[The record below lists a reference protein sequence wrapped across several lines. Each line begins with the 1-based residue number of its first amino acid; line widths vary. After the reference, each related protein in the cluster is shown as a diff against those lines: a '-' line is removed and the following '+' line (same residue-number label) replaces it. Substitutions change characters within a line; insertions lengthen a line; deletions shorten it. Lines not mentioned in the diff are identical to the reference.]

1 MTAGVVTGE
10 AVALDVRLAHWPSR
24 LLAKLIDLILQ
35 FILLFLLL
43 LSRGSA
49 GVRLGRRRRGRDRA
63 CASSSSYSSATTCSL
78 RQCGA
83 DGRLGKA
90 ALGLRVVRDDGGPV
104 RFRHALVRGIM
115 FPLEGWGPALFASI
129 FSRRGKRFGDML
141 AGTIVVQERVPGVT
155 APPVQMPAP
164 LAWWATTL
172 DLSRLDDD
180 LALACRQFLARQNE
194 LHPAARDAMGNE
206 LMAAVFARVTPPPP
220 PGTPGWAYL
229 SAVLAERRR
238 REEQRMYAA
247 APVSAVRRRRSTEW
261 PQSRS
266 TLWRASIR
274 QCAARSRASMEP
286 RHSHAA
292 PTSTRQCR
300 VMHRTVESHRRSQLN
315 LRRPGR
321 LRHRSERV
329 QIAFILFS
337 TSTYSQ
343 PKMSVAAD
351 SFGLWK
357 TCWTS
362 RRLHLVRNSPRAW
375 PRSPS
380 RSR

>member
-35 FILLFLLL
+35 FIVFFLLVL
-43 LSRGSA
+43 VLGQVVSGSDDDGSA
-49 GVRLGRRRRGRDRA
+49 AIVLCILVLTFVGYNVLLETVWRGR
-63 CASSSSYSSATTCSL
+63 TP
-78 RQCGA
+78 
-83 DGRLGKA
+83 GKA

-115 FPLEGWGPALFASI
+115 FPLEGWGPALVASI
-129 FSRRGKRFGDML
+129 FSKRGKRFGDML

-155 APPVQMPAP
+155 AMPVQMPAP
-164 LAWWATTL
+164 LARWATTL

-206 LMAAVFARVTPPPP
+206 LMAAVLARVTPPPP

-247 APVSAVRRRRSTEW
+247 ASVAPQYGGAGPFGGTPQYGTAQQAVRPSYG
-261 PQSRS
+261 
-266 TLWRASIR
+266 
-274 QCAARSRASMEP
+274 
-286 RHSHAA
+286 AA
-292 PTSTRQCR
+292 PQY
-300 VMHRTVESHRRSQLN
+300 
-315 LRRPGR
+315 GG
-321 LRHRSERV
+321 
-329 QIAFILFS
+329 A
-337 TSTYSQ
+337 SQ
-343 PKMSVAAD
+343 PQPFHTQAPAPNHVPPPVEPAPLQPAEPLPPGP
-351 SFGLWK
+351 FA
-357 TCWTS
+357 
-362 RRLHLVRNSPRAW
+362 P
-375 PRSPS
+375 PQ
-380 RSR
+380 

>member
-35 FILLFLLL
+35 FIVFFLLIL
-43 LSRGSA
+43 IVAQVPGSDTDA
-49 GVRLGRRRRGRDRA
+49 GAAVVLCVLVVAFVGYNVILETVWRGR
-63 CASSSSYSSATTCSL
+63 TP
-78 RQCGA
+78 
-83 DGRLGKA
+83 GKA

-115 FPLEGWGPALFASI
+115 FPLESWGPALVASV
-129 FSRRGKRFGDML
+129 FNKRGKRFGDML

-155 APPVQMPAP
+155 AMPVQMPAP
-164 LAWWATTL
+164 LAWWAATL

-206 LMAAVFARVTPPPP
+206 LMAAVLARVTPPPP

-247 APVSAVRRRRSTEW
+247 APVA
-261 PQSRS
+261 PQYMQPQPPPPPAPSYAP
-266 TLWRASIR
+266 LASY
-274 QCAARSRASMEP
+274 
-286 RHSHAA
+286 A
-292 PTSTRQCR
+292 PLP
-300 VMHRTVESHRRSQLN
+300 VESGPAQPAEPPP
-315 LRRPGR
+315 PGPFAPP
-321 LRHRSERV
+321 
-329 QIAFILFS
+329 Q
-337 TSTYSQ
+337 
-343 PKMSVAAD
+343 
-351 SFGLWK
+351 
-357 TCWTS
+357 
-362 RRLHLVRNSPRAW
+362 
-375 PRSPS
+375 
-380 RSR
+380 

>member
-35 FILLFLLL
+35 FIVFFLLVLVLGQVVSGSDGDASAALVLCILVFSFVGYNVL
-43 LSRGSA
+43 LET
-49 GVRLGRRRRGRDRA
+49 VWRGR
-63 CASSSSYSSATTCSL
+63 TP
-78 RQCGA
+78 
-83 DGRLGKA
+83 GKA

-115 FPLEGWGPALFASI
+115 FPLESWGPALVASI
-129 FSRRGKRFGDML
+129 VSKRGKRFGDML

-155 APPVQMPAP
+155 ALPVQMPAQ

-180 LALACRQFLARQNE
+180 LAMACRQFLARQNE

-206 LMAAVFARVTPPPP
+206 LVSAVLARVTPPPP

-247 APVSAVRRRRSTEW
+247 APVG
-261 PQSRS
+261 PQYG
-266 TLWRASIR
+266 
-274 QCAARSRASMEP
+274 
-286 RHSHAA
+286 AA
-292 PTSTRQCR
+292 PFGGAPEYAGTQQGAMPTYGAAPQYAGASQSQPFHTQPSAPSDAAPP
-300 VMHRTVESHRRSQLN
+300 VESAPAQPAEPSP
-315 LRRPGR
+315 PGPFAPP
-321 LRHRSERV
+321 E
-329 QIAFILFS
+329 
-337 TSTYSQ
+337 
-343 PKMSVAAD
+343 
-351 SFGLWK
+351 
-357 TCWTS
+357 
-362 RRLHLVRNSPRAW
+362 
-375 PRSPS
+375 
-380 RSR
+380 

>member
-35 FILLFLLL
+35 FIIFFLLVLVVGQLVTGSDGDASAAIVLCILVFAFVGYNVL
-43 LSRGSA
+43 LET
-49 GVRLGRRRRGRDRA
+49 VWRGR
-63 CASSSSYSSATTCSL
+63 TP
-78 RQCGA
+78 
-83 DGRLGKA
+83 GKA

-115 FPLEGWGPALFASI
+115 FPLESWGPALFASI

-155 APPVQMPAP
+155 AQPVQMPGP

-180 LALACRQFLARQNE
+180 LALACRQFLSRQNE

-206 LMAAVFARVTPPPP
+206 LMAAVLARVTPPPP

-247 APVSAVRRRRSTEW
+247 APVAPQYGAPGSLGGTPQYGST
-261 PQSRS
+261 QQGVAGSFG
-266 TLWRASIR
+266 
-274 QCAARSRASMEP
+274 
-286 RHSHAA
+286 AA
-292 PTSTRQCR
+292 PQYGARAAAGRICSCTANGTTTAGSVCAPA
-300 VMHRTVESHRRSQLN
+300 VMTPKETLFVFHIDAFTAESVR
-315 LRRPGR
+315 GR
-321 LRHRSERV
+321 
-329 QIAFILFS
+329 
-337 TSTYSQ
+337 
-343 PKMSVAAD
+343 
-351 SFGLWK
+351 G
-357 TCWTS
+357 
-362 RRLHLVRNSPRAW
+362 
-375 PRSPS
+375 
-380 RSR
+380 

>member
-35 FILLFLLL
+35 LVIFFLLVLIAGQL
-43 LSRGSA
+43 LTGSDGDA
-49 GVRLGRRRRGRDRA
+49 SAAIVLCILVFAFVGYNVLLETVWRGR
-63 CASSSSYSSATTCSL
+63 TP
-78 RQCGA
+78 
-83 DGRLGKA
+83 GKA

-115 FPLEGWGPALFASI
+115 FPLESWGPALFASI

-155 APPVQMPAP
+155 ALPVQMPAP

-206 LMAAVFARVTPPPP
+206 LMAAVLARVTPPPP

-247 APVSAVRRRRSTEW
+247 APVVT
-261 PQSRS
+261 PQYG
-266 TLWRASIR
+266 AG
-274 QCAARSRASMEP
+274 P
-286 RHSHAA
+286 FGAA
-292 PTSTRQCR
+292 PQYGSAQQGVMPTYGAAPQYGGTSRPQPFQAQPPAPNHATP
-300 VMHRTVESHRRSQLN
+300 VESA
-315 LRRPGR
+315 P
-321 LRHRSERV
+321 
-329 QIAFILFS
+329 
-337 TSTYSQ
+337 TQ
-343 PKMSVAAD
+343 PVE
-351 SFGLWK
+351 
-357 TCWTS
+357 
-362 RRLHLVRNSPRAW
+362 P
-375 PRSPS
+375 PPS
-380 RSR
+380 GPFAPPQ